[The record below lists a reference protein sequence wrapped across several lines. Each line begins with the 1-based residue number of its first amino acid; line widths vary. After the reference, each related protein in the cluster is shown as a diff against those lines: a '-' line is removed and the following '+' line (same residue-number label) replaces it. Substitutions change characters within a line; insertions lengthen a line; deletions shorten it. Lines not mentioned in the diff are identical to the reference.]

1 MTPLD
6 SLRAMGATS
15 DEIAA
20 ALASASGRK
29 APTAQR
35 VHDWTSGFRPAPKWV
50 SQAAAARL
58 CRLWQA
64 ERNEIPDA
72 SLSACDATWAQRVD
86 PILGA
91 LYAVLATVPD
101 DVRAHMRPLTVAIR
115 SEAAHRL
122 GVTLPGV

>member
-6 SLRAMGATS
+6 SLRALGMTS
-15 DEIAA
+15 DAIAA
-20 ALASASGRK
+20 ALAATSGRR

-35 VHDWTSGFRPAPKWV
+35 VHDWASGFRPAPAWV
-50 SQAAAARL
+50 AQAAAAYL

-72 SLSACDATWAQRVD
+72 SLSTCDATWAQRID

-115 SEAAHRL
+115 NEASIRL
-122 GVTLPGV
+122 CIRIPGA